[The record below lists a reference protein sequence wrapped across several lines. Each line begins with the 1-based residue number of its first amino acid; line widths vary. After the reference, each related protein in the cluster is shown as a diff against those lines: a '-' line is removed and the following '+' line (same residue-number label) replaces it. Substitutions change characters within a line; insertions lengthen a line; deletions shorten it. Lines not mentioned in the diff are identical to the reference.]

1 MNDNLIICIFGSE
14 DRNKYTHYRMRTLPL
29 FEEFKNSYICRKKR
43 SQMIKTYLSGRY
55 FQFDSD
61 NHVSFCPKCQIAGKR
76 YRAFREELETEINK
90 EIEVPEDFASKVI
103 ASLDKKVKT
112 TTNKGTKIIL
122 LTLLGLVSLVI
133 LILGRKRSSKEI
145 EKE

>member
-1 MNDNLIICIFGSE
+1 MKS
-14 DRNKYTHYRMRTLPL
+14 L

-43 SQMIKTYLSGRY
+43 SQMIKTYLSGSY

-76 YRAFREELETEINK
+76 YRAFREELETEVNK
-90 EIEVPEDFASKVI
+90 EVEVPEDFASKVV

-122 LTLLGLVSLVI
+122 LILIGLVSIVI

-145 EKE
+145 DKE

>member
-1 MNDNLIICIFGSE
+1 MKS
-14 DRNKYTHYRMRTLPL
+14 L

-43 SQMIKTYLSGRY
+43 NKMIKTYLSGTY

-61 NHVSFCPKCQIAGKR
+61 NHVSFCPKCQLAGKR
-76 YRAFREELETEINK
+76 YRAFREELETEVEK

-122 LTLLGLVSLVI
+122 LTVLGLVSLVI

>member
-1 MNDNLIICIFGSE
+1 MKS
-14 DRNKYTHYRMRTLPL
+14 L

-43 SQMIKTYLSGRY
+43 TKMIKTYLSGIY

-61 NHVSFCPKCQIAGKR
+61 NHVSFCPKCQMAGKR
-76 YRAFREELETEINK
+76 YRAFREELETEVEK

-122 LTLLGLVSLVI
+122 LTVLGLVSLVI

>member
-1 MNDNLIICIFGSE
+1 MKS
-14 DRNKYTHYRMRTLPL
+14 L

-43 SQMIKTYLSGRY
+43 TKMIKTYLSGTY

-61 NHVSFCPKCQIAGKR
+61 NHVSFCPKCQLAGKR
-76 YRAFREELETEINK
+76 YRAFREELETEVNK
-90 EIEVPEDFASKVI
+90 EVEVPEDFASKVI

>member
-1 MNDNLIICIFGSE
+1 M
-14 DRNKYTHYRMRTLPL
+14 
-29 FEEFKNSYICRKKR
+29 
-43 SQMIKTYLSGRY
+43 
-55 FQFDSD
+55 
-61 NHVSFCPKCQIAGKR
+61 
-76 YRAFREELETEINK
+76 
-90 EIEVPEDFASKVI
+90 PEDFASKVI

-145 EKE
+145 DKE

>member
-1 MNDNLIICIFGSE
+1 
-14 DRNKYTHYRMRTLPL
+14 
-29 FEEFKNSYICRKKR
+29 
-43 SQMIKTYLSGRY
+43 MIKTYLSGTY

-61 NHVSFCPKCQIAGKR
+61 NHVSFCPKCQLAGKR
-76 YRAFREELETEINK
+76 YRAFREELETEVNK
-90 EIEVPEDFASKVI
+90 EVEDPEDFASKVI

>member
-1 MNDNLIICIFGSE
+1 MKS
-14 DRNKYTHYRMRTLPL
+14 L
-29 FEEFKNSYICRKKR
+29 FEDFKNSYICRKKR
-43 SQMIKTYLSGRY
+43 SQMIKTYLSGSY

-76 YRAFREELETEINK
+76 YRAFREELETEVNK
-90 EIEVPEDFASKVI
+90 EVEVPEDFASRVV

-122 LTLLGLVSLVI
+122 LTLLGLVSLLI
-133 LILGRKRSSKEI
+133 LILGRKRSSKELD
-145 EKE
+145 KE